1 MSAVDRRAFLL
12 GNRRG
17 SLDRTANAAGH
28 YQPTKVAAP
37 GSSPKSVVV
46 PTHEFAGNLDER
58 LDFPEDWELNGMH
71 MKGYGAPPMS
81 APEIAAAIRRPIG
94 AKPLRELAEGKSKV
108 VITFD
113 DLTRA
118 TPTFLIVPHIL
129 NELQAAGVRDE
140 SILFLGSFATHRPM
154 TAEEVAKKLGRD
166 VAARYAWVNHACFYG
181 CKEIGTTSFKTN
193 VMVNQTFLDAD
204 LKITLSGIK
213 VHYDAGYG
221 GGAKAVLP
229 GLAHIDTIEHN
240 HNVLLRETNTAGPV
254 RVFKNEM
261 RLDLI
266 EAARMAQVDFSV
278 QTMYDQKQRVTHVF
292 AGDIVDAHH
301 AAVRVAAKTDCTPTF
316 KDADIV
322 VTNAYPQC
330 AQAQHAQRWIGLS
343 VKEGGTG
350 VLIIQHPLTTD
361 PIHFLNNRTAA
372 RTGMSY
378 YQATAARILG
388 TGPARRGGRG
398 PVSPKHTLIVYS
410 QYMNRTLMN
419 NYVGGTIFASS
430 WEEVIRHLREKHK
443 GSAVRVAVYPYGGM
457 QHQELELD
465 G

>member
-1 MSAVDRRAFLL
+1 MSGVDRRAFLQGIGAVPL
-12 GNRRG
+12 IG
-17 SLDRTANAAGH
+17 TATAAGP
-28 YQPTKVAAP
+28 YQPTTVAAP
-37 GSSPKSVVV
+37 RSSPKSVIV

-58 LDFPEDWELNGMH
+58 LDFPEDWELNVMH

-94 AKPLRELAEGKSKV
+94 AKSLRELAEGKTKV

-118 TPTFLIVPHIL
+118 TPTFLIVPHVL
-129 NELQAAGVRDE
+129 NELKAAGVKDQN
-140 SILFLGSFATHRPM
+140 ILFLGSFATHRPM

-166 VAARYAWVNHACFYG
+166 VATRYAWVNHACFYG

-229 GLAHIDTIEHN
+229 GLAHIDSIEHN

-261 RLDLI
+261 RLDLV

-301 AAVRVAAKTDCTPTF
+301 AAVRVAARTDCTPTF

-322 VTNAYPQC
+322 VANAYPQC
-330 AQAQHAQRWIGLS
+330 AQPQHAQRWIGLS

-361 PIHFLNNRTAA
+361 PVHFLNNRTAA
-372 RTGMSY
+372 RMGTSY
-378 YQATAARILG
+378 FQATAARILG
-388 TGPARRGGRG
+388 TGPARRGGRV
-398 PVSPKHTLIVYS
+398 PVSPRHTLIVYS

-419 NYVGGTIFASS
+419 NYASGTIFASS
-430 WEEVIRHLREKHK
+430 WEEVIKYLREKHK
-443 GSAVRVAVYPYGGM
+443 GSAVRVVVYPYAGM